1 MKKSSSLTRE
11 CQYSKF
17 SLVDLASSECL
28 PKEEAS
34 GDRLKELL
42 HVNKSLYVLGDVVS
56 ALTAKKD
63 YVPFENSRPTQ
74 ILSVVIRRL

>member
-1 MKKSSSLTRE
+1 MKKSSSLTWE

-17 SLVDLASSECL
+17 SLVDLASSEYL

-56 ALTAKKD
+56 ALTVKKD
-63 YVPFENSRPTQ
+63 YVPFENSRLTQ
-74 ILSVVIRRL
+74 ILLVVIRRL